1 MNRRSMLLAG
11 ALVALGAPAFAAESD
26 PAAVVRELYRV
37 HGEHEKTK
45 QQAWQP
51 PHRERFFTR
60 ALGAAIA
67 RAHRQNRID
76 YDFLYD
82 GQDYQISELSIQAGR
97 MSGSKAVVIATFRNF
112 KEPKRLEYE
121 LVRERGTWRIAEI
134 RSREKPA
141 WTLTKV
147 LAGR

>member
-1 MNRRSMLLAG
+1 
-11 ALVALGAPAFAAESD
+11 
-26 PAAVVRELYRV
+26 
-37 HGEHEKTK
+37 
-45 QQAWQP
+45 
-51 PHRERFFTR
+51 
-60 ALGAAIA
+60 
-67 RAHRQNRID
+67 
-76 YDFLYD
+76 
-82 GQDYQISELSIQAGR
+82 
-97 MSGSKAVVIATFRNF
+97 MSGGKAVVIATFRNF